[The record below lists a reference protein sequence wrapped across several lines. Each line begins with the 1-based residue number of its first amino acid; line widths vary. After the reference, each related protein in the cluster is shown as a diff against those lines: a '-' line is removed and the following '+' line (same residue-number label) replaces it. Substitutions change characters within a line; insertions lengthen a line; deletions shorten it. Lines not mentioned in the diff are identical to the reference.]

1 MKYLYCSFI
10 ALALVMLTGCASL
23 VYEAPDG
30 TKVTYTRF
38 MTGSDSIKGKLP
50 GASIESKGQK
60 AIDPETLQS
69 VLQVLGAAK

>member
-1 MKYLYCSFI
+1 MKCLYYSFI
-10 ALALVMLTGCASL
+10 ALVLVILSGCASL
-23 VYEAPDG
+23 TYEAADG
-30 TKVTYTRF
+30 SRVTYTRF

>member
-1 MKYLYCSFI
+1 MKYLYYSFI

-23 VYEAPDG
+23 TYEAADG
-30 TKVTYTRF
+30 SKVTYTRF